1 MDHEL
6 AQDAEVQAVQKKF
19 MDQIDKACQGQVP
32 DYKCDLP
39 DWMDFKKTLT
49 IFTEIMLSST
59 LHILESLNQAKEKG
73 FQGNPMQSPEIQ

>member
-1 MDHEL
+1 MDQEL
-6 AQDAEVQAVQKKF
+6 SLDAEVQKAQQVF

-32 DYKCDLP
+32 DYKCELP
-39 DWMDFKKTLT
+39 DWMDFKKTLS

-59 LHILESLNQAKEKG
+59 LHILDSMNQAKEKG